1 MVEATPSSTSPGRL
15 AELEECIF
23 ETIDEEM
30 RGTHDW
36 CKDLVLEYTQ
46 RIETISRKH
55 LGIAKQK
62 LSLIHTSL
70 KNFKEMAQMGAN
82 EAMKARLL
90 EILQSE
96 KNREGVLVGAE
107 ADFCNE
113 DGQVSLPR
121 VLKAL

>member
-1 MVEATPSSTSPGRL
+1 MVEATPSGTSPGRL